1 MSHIMSKTRKNRVEN
16 KHPGMRRFLG
26 MQKDIDVAR
35 RFGVSSTA
43 VASARQRLGIPPYSK
58 RKPVPLRV
66 VIQEECQQECQQES
80 QQDDKSSVTALE
92 LLRAIMNGNDDVIK
106 RCQAELWNEIRKYD
120 DFEQSYVDIMI
131 GIEELQH
138 IDSLTRTIAFKG
150 DE

>member
-35 RFGVSSTA
+35 RFGVSTTA

-58 RKPVPLRV
+58 RKAVPLRV
-66 VIQEECQQECQQES
+66 VIQEECQQES

-138 IDSLTRTIAFKG
+138 IDSLTRTLRFKG
-150 DE
+150 GE